1 MSYDESDGSDPSS
14 ARSTISSRIEIGP
27 DLAQVIDSWPTLPE
41 SLRAGILAMIGSVR
55 K

>member
-1 MSYDESDGSDPSS
+1 MTYDDSPSS

-27 DLAQVIDSWPTLPE
+27 DLARLIDESPTLPK
-41 SLRAGILAMIGSVR
+41 SLRAEIIAMIDTVW